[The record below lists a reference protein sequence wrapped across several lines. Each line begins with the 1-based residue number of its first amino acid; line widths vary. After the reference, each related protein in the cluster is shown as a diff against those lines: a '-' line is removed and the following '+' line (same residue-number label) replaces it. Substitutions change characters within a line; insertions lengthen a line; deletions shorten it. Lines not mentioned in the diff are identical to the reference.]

1 LLRFLDDQLQR
12 LSLRLDNNNLL
23 LDGAS
28 FLLRSIVICVCSR
41 SLRLVHHA
49 TSASSAG
56 LFGTSFL
63 LLLVLTLLALVTLA
77 DVLLLLRFRLDLL
90 SSFLR
95 LLECCELLSRDKRHR
110 LLIIVI
116 AILRL
121 LLLAINN
128 QRLFFICNLSSLV
141 HFLFVLDERICVL
154 LASLLE
160 QIVLFVVIILN
171 QGSLLVLSGLLLLS
185 ESQFF
190 LLLGLGGF
198 ALFKLLLAEF
208 LLL

>member
-1 LLRFLDDQLQR
+1 
-12 LSLRLDNNNLL
+12 
-23 LDGAS
+23 
-28 FLLRSIVICVCSR
+28 
-41 SLRLVHHA
+41 
-49 TSASSAG
+49 
-56 LFGTSFL
+56 
-63 LLLVLTLLALVTLA
+63 LTLLALVTLA

-95 LLECCELLSRDKRHR
+95 LLECCELLSRDKRHRLLTIVIAILRLLCCELLSRDKRHR

-141 HFLFVLDERICVL
+141 HFLFVLDEQMCVL

-160 QIVLFVVIILN
+160 QIVLFVVILMR

>member
-1 LLRFLDDQLQR
+1 
-12 LSLRLDNNNLL
+12 
-23 LDGAS
+23 
-28 FLLRSIVICVCSR
+28 
-41 SLRLVHHA
+41 
-49 TSASSAG
+49 
-56 LFGTSFL
+56 
-63 LLLVLTLLALVTLA
+63 LTLLALVTLA

-141 HFLFVLDERICVL
+141 HFLFVLDE
-154 LASLLE
+154 
-160 QIVLFVVIILN
+160 
-171 QGSLLVLSGLLLLS
+171 
-185 ESQFF
+185 
-190 LLLGLGGF
+190 
-198 ALFKLLLAEF
+198 
-208 LLL
+208 

>member
-1 LLRFLDDQLQR
+1 
-12 LSLRLDNNNLL
+12 
-23 LDGAS
+23 
-28 FLLRSIVICVCSR
+28 VICVCSR

-110 LLIIVI
+110 LLTIVI

-198 ALFKLLLAEF
+198 ALFKLLLAE
-208 LLL
+208 LLLL